1 MSDQVQE
8 AYVKRSTENSISTIE
23 FFHPQSNSLPGKI
36 LNLLAEEII
45 QAGQDKNASVII
57 VDKEKEVGLHAS
69 GRNSGVLHAGFYY
82 SPDSL
87 KAKLTRDGNKLLR
100 EFCEENSINISMR
113 LRKFIERDLESWRL
127 RKIQK
132 QKNNSQS

>member
-36 LNLLAEEII
+36 LNLLAEEIT

-57 VDKEKEVGLHAS
+57 LKSGGAKAFCAGASFDELIKIKE
-69 GRNSGVLHAGFYY
+69 
-82 SPDSL
+82 
-87 KAKLTRDGNKLLR
+87 
-100 EFCEENSINISMR
+100 
-113 LRKFIERDLESWRL
+113 
-127 RKIQK
+127 
-132 QKNNSQS
+132 

>member
-36 LNLLAEEII
+36 LNLLAEEIT

-57 VDKEKEVGLHAS
+57 LKS
-69 GRNSGVLHAGFYY
+69 GGA
-82 SPDSL
+82 
-87 KAKLTRDGNKLLR
+87 KAFCQELLLM
-100 EFCEENSINISMR
+100 N
-113 LRKFIERDLESWRL
+113 
-127 RKIQK
+127 
-132 QKNNSQS
+132 

>member
-36 LNLLAEEII
+36 LNLLAEEIT

-57 VDKEKEVGLHAS
+57 LKS
-69 GRNSGVLHAGFYY
+69 GGA
-82 SPDSL
+82 
-87 KAKLTRDGNKLLR
+87 KA
-100 EFCEENSINISMR
+100 FCAEIGR
-113 LRKFIERDLESWRL
+113 AHV
-127 RKIQK
+127 
-132 QKNNSQS
+132 